1 MLEFALHKKESAL
14 QKDTSAVQRGRRRE
28 FDLDQALDRALEV
41 FWRKGYEGA
50 SISELTEAMGINRP
64 SLYAAFGNKEELFRK
79 ALDRYVQGPA
89 AYTYRALDELTARSV
104 VERLLHDAAD
114 ALTCPDNPH
123 GCLGV
128 QGALACGDAATSI
141 KEELCARQARWE
153 AALQRRL
160 ERAKREGDLSGSA
173 NCADLAQFIA
183 TIIQGMAVQ
192 AAGGATR
199 QQLRKVADLAL
210 HAWPA

>member
-1 MLEFALHKKESAL
+1 
-14 QKDTSAVQRGRRRE
+14 
-28 FDLDQALDRALEV
+28 
-41 FWRKGYEGA
+41 EGA

-79 ALDRYVQGPA
+79 ALDRYAQGPA
-89 AYTYRALDELTARSV
+89 AYTYQALEEPTARAV
-104 VERLLHDAAD
+104 VERLLHEAAS
-114 ALTCPDNPH
+114 ALTGPDNPH

-128 QGALACGDAATSI
+128 QGALACGDAAASI

-160 ERAKREGDLSGSA
+160 ERAKREGDLSG
-173 NCADLAQFIA
+173 CASCVDLAQYIA
-183 TIIQGMAVQ
+183 TVVQGMAVQ

-199 QQLRKVADLAL
+199 
-210 HAWPA
+210 

>member
-14 QKDTSAVQRGRRRE
+14 QKDTSAVQRGRPRE

-89 AYTYRALDELTARSV
+89 AYTYRALDEPTARSV

-199 QQLRKVADLAL
+199 QELRKVADLAL